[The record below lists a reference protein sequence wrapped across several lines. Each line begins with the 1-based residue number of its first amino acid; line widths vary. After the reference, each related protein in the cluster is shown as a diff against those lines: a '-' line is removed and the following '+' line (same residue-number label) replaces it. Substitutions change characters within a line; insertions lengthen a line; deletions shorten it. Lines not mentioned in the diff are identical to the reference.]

1 LARYKADQVA
11 NGTRVE
17 VLREGKFVAMESR
30 EISTGDVVR
39 VSKDEQFPAD
49 MVLLSVSGGAPLCYV
64 ETSNLDGES
73 NLKRVYSIKSTA
85 DMGTPDSLT
94 ANLKVKAVV
103 ERPNDRL
110 YKFNGRLSHVGG
122 RVDDVAK
129 GTAAVGGAGT
139 PQEGGG
145 NDDFETIHAENVC
158 LRGTRLKRTEHV
170 HGLVVYTGMSTK
182 LQMNMRPALPKFSQI
197 DRALNRFIIGVFAVM
212 MCCCIILT
220 IGSMAVAPGQQGT
233 WYLENARRSV
243 ESELLS
249 FFTFFILLSPF
260 LPLALMV
267 NLPFFHHRSSPISH
281 LPSPISHLPSPL
293 DPTMQ
298 DVAAM
303 HDTHASIAPSL
314 LVSFHK
320 GRCPGQIA
328 PWATPH
334 SGPRTPHLPTLAS
347 TPPPNPCPHRLTL

>member
-1 LARYKADQVA
+1 MA
-11 NGTRVE
+11 NGTRVD
-17 VLREGKFVAMESR
+17 VLRDGKFVAMESR

-49 MVLLSVSGGAPLCYV
+49 MVLLSVSGGSPLCYV

-85 DMGTPDSLT
+85 DMDTPESLT
-94 ANLKVKAVV
+94 AKLKVKAVV

-122 RVDDVAK
+122 RVDGATM
-129 GTAAVGGAGT
+129 GAAAVGGAGT
-139 PQEGGG
+139 PQEGGVG
-145 NDDFETIHAENVC
+145 GDGGGEDDDFETIHAENVC
-158 LRGTRLKRTEHV
+158 LRGTRLKRTEHAY
-170 HGLVVYTGMSTK
+170 GLVVYTGMSTK

-197 DRALNRFIIGVFAVM
+197 DRALNRFIVGVFAVM

-220 IGSMAVAPGQQGT
+220 IGSMVVAPGQEGT
-233 WYLENARRSV
+233 WYLENARRSL

-267 NLPFFHHRSSPISH
+267 NFPFLNHH
-281 LPSPISHLPSPL
+281 PSPISSRPGSTTCCCHTHTHLL
-293 DPTMQ
+293 
-298 DVAAM
+298 
-303 HDTHASIAPSL
+303 
-314 LVSFHK
+314 
-320 GRCPGQIA
+320 
-328 PWATPH
+328 
-334 SGPRTPHLPTLAS
+334 PHLSWSLSTKVDILAKYLLRY
-347 TPPPNPCPHRLTL
+347 PKP